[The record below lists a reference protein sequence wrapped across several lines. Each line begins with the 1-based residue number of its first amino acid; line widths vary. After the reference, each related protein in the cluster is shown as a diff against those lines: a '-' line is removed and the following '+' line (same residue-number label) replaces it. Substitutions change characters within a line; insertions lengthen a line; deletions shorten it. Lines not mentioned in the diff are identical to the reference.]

1 MRRLFAMLPLLLV
14 FAACAPPLTVEEA
27 RATAVVSGCWPYGV
41 HQPDTPVP
49 ASTVRPLTPTA
60 TPAPTALAYPAC
72 TPQPGHPTATV
83 RPTRTPRPI
92 PPPTPPSAPPL
103 SGIHEIGQPPGKNTN
118 LRLAIQADGRAAV
131 AWTNWGWAPPENGPD
146 GQVFVRVQGRSGS
159 WGIAQTLTRQP
170 VGGGVGGVGI
180 AATISDTLIVAW
192 GDGVG
197 AIWTTETR
205 DNGES
210 WSQPF
215 LAGTFAYQ
223 VIALHSDAIGGLHL
237 LALTPDPHQL
247 RYAYRAPTATS
258 WAASAIPFAGEHFG
272 GELAVLNLPGGGVR
286 RFVVARLDGGVGLV
300 RSDGGRTWTP
310 IPVELGRFMS
320 EPNPD
325 KVSVMAASRPAGNVV
340 AVSWSQYSKG
350 GVFTQLSI
358 DGGMTWGREERI
370 AQHQDDGSCYAGD
383 SGDSAG
389 LPCGYW
395 PSMAYD
401 AATDS
406 LAFSWVEVVRKREPP
421 MRTVL
426 AARLLSKPDSDGWRF
441 AVTPDQGDNEPPL
454 LAPWGWQGTLYGSP
468 EGHYAWLVLIDTRND
483 QNRVEAR
490 QIELPALLGE
500 VES

>member
-1 MRRLFAMLPLLLV
+1 M
-14 FAACAPPLTVEEA
+14 
-27 RATAVVSGCWPYGV
+27 
-41 HQPDTPVP
+41 
-49 ASTVRPLTPTA
+49 
-60 TPAPTALAYPAC
+60 
-72 TPQPGHPTATV
+72 
-83 RPTRTPRPI
+83 
-92 PPPTPPSAPPL
+92 
-103 SGIHEIGQPPGKNTN
+103 
-118 LRLAIQADGRAAV
+118 RLAIQADGRAAV

-159 WGIAQTLTRQP
+159 WGIAQTLTGQP
-170 VGGGVGGVGI
+170 LNGGVGGVGI

-210 WSQPF
+210 WSQPAQ
-215 LAGTFAYQ
+215 AGTFAYQ

-300 RSDGGRTWTP
+300 RSDDGRTWTR